1 VEVYMIEL
9 KKITWDNWRD
19 CQKLKVTKEQENF
32 VASNTFTMAQ
42 SFVALSN
49 NEIPPMTLAIT
60 KDDTVIGL
68 TMVFYVTAEENEDG
82 DEPCYDICRFMI
94 DKDHQGKGYGKE
106 SFEIILNHIKTFP
119 LGRANDIYL
128 SYEPENTVAKNL
140 YASFGFVE
148 TGEID
153 HGEAVAKLVL

>member
-1 VEVYMIEL
+1 MIEL
-9 KKITWDNWRD
+9 KKITWDNWME
-19 CQKLKVTKEQENF
+19 CLKLKVTKEQENF

-49 NEIPPMTLAIT
+49 NKIPPMTLAIT
-60 KDDTVIGL
+60 KGDTVIGL
-68 TMVFYVTAEENEDG
+68 TMLLYVTAEENTDG
-82 DEPCYDICRFMI
+82 DAPCYDICRFMI
-94 DKDHQGKGYGKE
+94 GMDHQGKGYGRE

-119 LGRANDIYL
+119 LGQANDIYL
-128 SYEPENTVAKNL
+128 SYEPENTVAKKL